1 MNQALLFQPTISFA
15 VYGKPAPAG
24 SKSSFVPMKKNTG
37 QPFRGASGRIIV
49 NTVDSNPRAK
59 DWKKLVAAEAQRHRP
74 ERIMEGPVMLKLTF
88 MRQRPKNHFRT
99 NGELK
104 PDGLAL
110 PFPLAKPDV
119 LKLARGVEDALT
131 GIIWRDDAQIV
142 EELLL
147 KVWADT
153 PGVLIEIRSKL
164 ADGGAA

>member
-1 MNQALLFQPTISFA
+1 MNQALLFQPTIAFA
-15 VYGKPAPAG
+15 VYGNPAPAG
-24 SKSSFVPMKKNTG
+24 SKSSFVPLNKHTG
-37 QPFRGASGRIIV
+37 QPYRGATGRIIV

-88 MRQRPKNHFRT
+88 LRQRPKGHYRT

-104 PDGLAL
+104 PVGLEL

-147 KVWADT
+147 KEWGDK

-164 ADGGAA
+164 SE